1 SPNLTSA
8 KSSWASMS
16 GKSTGIGGVSPSSSF
31 GSSSG
36 SLPGPQ
42 TVIPL
47 VISAGASSSTVA
59 SIRRVMV
66 PLTANLAVVVT
77 VALFALPT
85 TVALSLVTV
94 YPSIVTPSPGLSSK
108 AIALPISMTDGPLL
122 VMVTV
127 KVVGSP
133 ALTRASSA
141 TLSIVR
147 LYSRSTG
154 IGGVSASS
162 SSGSFSG
169 SLSGP
174 QTVIPLVIVSPASA
188 STSADTTTVIVPPTA
203 LAFVVVTVAVFLV
216 STTVALLPVTS

>member
-122 VMVTV
+122 MIVTV

-154 IGGVSASS
+154 IGGVSSS
-162 SSGSFSG
+162 SSGLSVG
-169 SLSGP
+169 GVSGP
-174 QTVIPLVIVSPASA
+174 QTRTLLRIVAGASA
-188 STSADTTTVIVPPTA
+188 STAASTFTEIVPPIGIA
-203 LAFVVVTVAVFLV
+203 LRTVTVAVAVF
-216 STTVALLPVTS
+216 SS